1 MADISIVQDHSL
13 TPEKARDAAQQVA
26 DKISREFDLAC
37 KWEGDVLRFERSGVN
52 GSLTL
57 RGQQARMQIT
67 LGFLMGAFAPTI
79 RAKVAEKMQKV
90 FCAA

>member
-1 MADISIVQDHSL
+1 MADICIVQEHSL

-26 DKISREFDLAC
+26 DKIAREFDLAC
-37 KWEGDVLRFERSGVN
+37 KWEGDVLRFTRSGVD

-57 RGQQARMQIT
+57 RGQDAQMEIK
-67 LGFLMGAFAPTI
+67 LGFLMGAFAPAI

-90 FCAA
+90 FGAA